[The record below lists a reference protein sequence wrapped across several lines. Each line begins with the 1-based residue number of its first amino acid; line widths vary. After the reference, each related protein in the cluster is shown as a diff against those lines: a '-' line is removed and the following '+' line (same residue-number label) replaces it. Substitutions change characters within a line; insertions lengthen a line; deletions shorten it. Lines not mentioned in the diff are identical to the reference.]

1 MVQSDE
7 IDLPTSLGYLLKEAA
22 TALRVAMEDALRP
35 LELTVTAYSCLEILA
50 QRPGSSNS
58 DLARGAFVTRQS
70 MNVLLQTLEREGL
83 LTRPSTAVGGRV
95 LPVTLTDAGLR
106 RREQASA
113 VVKGVEDRMLAELS
127 APERAQAFDVLTRM
141 TRALREG

>member
-1 MVQSDE
+1 M
-7 IDLPTSLGYLLKEAA
+7 
-22 TALRVAMEDALRP
+22 
-35 LELTVTAYSCLEILA
+35 
-50 QRPGSSNS
+50 
-58 DLARGAFVTRQS
+58 TRQS

-106 RREQASA
+106 RREHASA
-113 VVKGVEDRMLAELS
+113 VVKAVEDRMLAELS
-127 APERAQAFDVLTRM
+127 AHERAQAFDVLSRM